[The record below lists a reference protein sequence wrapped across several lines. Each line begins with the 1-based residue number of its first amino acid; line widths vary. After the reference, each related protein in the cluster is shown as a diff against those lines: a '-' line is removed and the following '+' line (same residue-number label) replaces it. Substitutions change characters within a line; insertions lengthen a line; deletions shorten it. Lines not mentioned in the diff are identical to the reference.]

1 MGNSWRWGT
10 FFFPLLLN
18 ILFPIILGKVEKC
31 VLACLISVIIQVRM
45 ALLASVTSA
54 NKHSSWLWSQCPA
67 LQETQERSQVN
78 LPGRHAA
85 HSVGPS
91 SCCSQ
96 SCQEHTREPISWVL
110 KARFS
115 VSPAPP
121 DLIPS
126 QPTWPCHPPIS
137 ALRVCGPPPR
147 GAFIIPSW
155 HVDFHFPRANLIWQ
169 SPAHISKLSG
179 SCRAISLSSLGFV
192 TPIICRFH

>member
-1 MGNSWRWGT
+1 MGEIFLSSA
-10 FFFPLLLN
+10 LEY
-18 ILFPIILGKVEKC
+18 PIPNHSGQSGKC

-54 NKHSSWLWSQCPA
+54 NKHSSWLWSQSPA
-67 LQETQERSQVN
+67 LQETQERTQVN
-78 LPGRHAA
+78 LPGPYAA
-85 HSVGPS
+85 HSVGP
-91 SCCSQ
+91 CLLA
-96 SCQEHTREPISWVL
+96 V
-110 KARFS
+110 
-115 VSPAPP
+115 VSPARNTQGYPSPESSRPASQSPQHTP

-126 QPTWPCHPPIS
+126 QPTGPCHPPTS

-155 HVDFHFPRANLIWQ
+155 HVDFHFPRANLLWQ

-179 SCRAISLSSLGFV
+179 SCAISLSSLGFV